1 MVESCERAAKVFK
14 ALGNPYRLQALGMLQ
29 SGEKCA
35 CTLNNA
41 IGLCPSTLS
50 HHMKILVDSGLVN
63 ARQQGKWVHYS
74 ISEEGARA
82 ALALLAR
89 ITAQEPA
96 PASSPA
102 EHECAGC

>member
-1 MVESCERAAKVFK
+1 
-14 ALGNPYRLQALGMLQ
+14 MLQ
-29 SGEKCA
+29 SGEKCD
-35 CTLNNA
+35 CTLNDA
-41 IGLCPSTLS
+41 IGLCHSTLS
-50 HHMKILVDSGLVN
+50 HHMKILVN

-74 ISEEGARA
+74 ISKEGARA

>member
-1 MVESCERAAKVFK
+1 MDESRDQAAKVFK
-14 ALGNPYRLQALGMLQ
+14 ALGNPYRLQALEMLR

-35 CTLNNA
+35 CTLNDA

-74 ISEEGARA
+74 ISGEGARA
-82 ALALLAR
+82 ALALLAEV
-89 ITAQEPA
+89 TAQEPA
-96 PASSPA
+96 PASSSA
-102 EHECAGC
+102 GHECTGC